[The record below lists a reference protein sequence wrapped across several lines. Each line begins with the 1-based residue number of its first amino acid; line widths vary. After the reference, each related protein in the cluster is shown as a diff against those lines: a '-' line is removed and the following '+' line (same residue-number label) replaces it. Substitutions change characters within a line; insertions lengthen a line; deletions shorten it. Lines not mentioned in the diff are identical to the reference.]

1 MSDSDDR
8 PSFRPRFDIK
18 SVDAEGNEKLEVLSL
33 AEFAERAKGVEMGRR
48 GFLKLALFAQAAG
61 MAVMAGPGPAFSQ
74 QPSRGLA
81 SIFGV
86 IVAVDYISDVAI
98 LQEASTGLHWCI
110 KVIPPKR
117 AGGRA
122 LGHVDK
128 NVRAGDWAVLIGP
141 KSELKSPKPYPVA
154 SLGKV
159 NSVSKNIFCAR
170 NTVKGGKTCVQTPSP
185 LAAQTLKPGAAAF
198 FQEDFSI
205 NSVEDLPVSLQV
217 IHLKTGGL
225 IRCEESWV
233 EDDMIHY
240 RVGQGT
246 VALSLSTVDLSRS
259 FKATVQAEVEEAY
272 ARQALT
278 IGRQAEERQR
288 KAAEEARKA
297 LELEKEAVRP
307 TTPVK
312 GSSKKPEEAPP
323 ARSGRQKTQ
332 TKARY
337 EDAKEKCGSVTE
349 TCSCVPV
356 CY

>member
-1 MSDSDDR
+1 MSESDDR

-18 SVDAEGNEKLEVLSL
+18 SVDADGNEKLEVLSL
-33 AEFAERAKGVEMGRR
+33 AEFAERSKGIEMGRR
-48 GFLKLALFAQAAG
+48 GFLKLALLAQAAG
-61 MAVMAGPGPAFSQ
+61 LAVMAGPKPAFSQ
-74 QPSRGLA
+74 QPARGLT

-86 IVAVDYISDVAI
+86 IVAVDYISDVAV
-98 LQEASTGLHWCI
+98 LQEAKTGLHWCM

-117 AGGRA
+117 AGGRP
-122 LGHVDK
+122 LGHVDR
-128 NVRAGDWAVLIGP
+128 NVKSGDWAVFIGP
-141 KSELKSPKPYPVA
+141 KSELQNPRPYPVA
-154 SLGKV
+154 SLGRV
-159 NSVSKNIFCAR
+159 SSVSKSAVCAR
-170 NTVKGGKTCVQTPSP
+170 NTVKGAKTCVQTPSP
-185 LAAQTLKPGAAAF
+185 LAAQSLKPGAAAF
-198 FQEDFSI
+198 FHEDFSI
-205 NSVEDLPVSLQV
+205 ASVEDLPVSLRV

-240 RVGQGT
+240 RVGQGD

-259 FKATVQAEVEEAY
+259 FKATIQAEVEEAY
-272 ARQALT
+272 ARQALA

-297 LELEKEAVRP
+297 LESEKEAARP
-307 TTPVK
+307 AVTTK
-312 GSSKKPEEAPP
+312 GGPRKPEEPP
-323 ARSGRQKTQ
+323 AKGGRQKIQ

-337 EDAKEKCGSVTE
+337 EEAKEKCGSVTE

>member
-18 SVDAEGNEKLEVLSL
+18 SVDADGNEKMEVLSL
-33 AEFAERAKGVEMGRR
+33 AEFAERSSGIEMGRR
-48 GFLKLALFAQAAG
+48 GFMKLALLTQAAG
-61 MAVMAGPGPAFSQ
+61 LALLAGPKPAFSQ
-74 QPSRGLA
+74 PAARGLT

-86 IVAVDYISDVAI
+86 LVAVDFMADVAV
-98 LQEASTGLHWCI
+98 LQEISTGNLWCI
-110 KVIPPKR
+110 KIIPPKR
-117 AGGRA
+117 ASGHA
-122 LGHVDK
+122 LGHFDRTVK
-128 NVRAGDWAVLIGP
+128 TGDWAIFIGP

-159 NSVSKNIFCAR
+159 SAVSNTTVCAR
-170 NTVKGGKTCVQTPSP
+170 NTVKGGRTCIQTPSP
-185 LAAQTLKPGAAAF
+185 VATRNLKTGAAAF
-198 FQEDFSI
+198 FHEDFSI
-205 NSVEDLPVSLQV
+205 SSAEDLPVSLRI
-217 IHLKTGGL
+217 IHLRTGGL

-272 ARQALT
+272 ARQSLA

-288 KAAEEARKA
+288 KAAEEAKKA
-297 LELEKEAVRP
+297 LEREKDVARP
-307 TTPVK
+307 PAATKDGP
-312 GSSKKPEEAPP
+312 KKPEEAPP
-323 ARSGRQKTQ
+323 ARSGRQKIQ
-332 TKARY
+332 TRARY
-337 EDAKEKCGSVTE
+337 EDAKDKCGTVTE